1 MALFA
6 STDASAWRTALEA
19 YPQAIAA
26 HPVARLQALDTW
38 YRTEL
43 PVAMRAR
50 EPMTVT
56 HDEMVR
62 VTEWKMARGVWRAPN
77 LVKVKANA
85 PEAVEHAGREAAAHL
100 GTLNKAIGAFTELDG
115 VGPATA
121 SAVLAL
127 MDPAR
132 YPFFDEDVARQVPTL
147 GPVAWTLAY
156 YRRYAEALVVRA
168 AALAAA
174 LGDDWTP
181 VMVERALWAHHRIAR
196 V

>member
-1 MALFA
+1 MALFER
-6 STDASAWRTALEA
+6 TDIAAWHAALDH
-19 YPQAIAA
+19 YPAAIAA

-43 PVAMRAR
+43 PPAIRSRA
-50 EPMTVT
+50 PMTIT

-77 LVKVKANA
+77 LVKVKANPA
-85 PEAVEHAGREAAAHL
+85 DAVEAAGRGAAAHL
-100 GTLNKAIGAFTELDG
+100 TTLNKAVGAFTELDG

-121 SAVLAL
+121 SAVLAI

-132 YPFFDEDVARQVPTL
+132 YPFFDEDVAKQVPSL

-156 YRRYAEALVVRA
+156 YRRYAEALIARA
-168 AALAAA
+168 AAL
-174 LGDDWTP
+174 GGDWTP
-181 VMVERALWAHHRIAR
+181 VTVEQALWSHHRQATPAG
-196 V
+196 